1 MCTRKKNTKNL
12 TSILCINGKRIVL
25 SIHACTPYLESSRFF
40 VCLIHILEL
49 EQHLSAYPYFFPN
62 FVCRGGPKPIFGNF
76 NM

>member
-1 MCTRKKNTKNL
+1 MHKEKKNTKNL
-12 TSILCINGKRIVL
+12 TSILCINGKIIVL
-25 SIHACTPYLESSRFF
+25 SIHACTPYLE
-40 VCLIHILEL
+40 VIHILEL